1 MIRSTELF
9 SIVLDCFAH
18 IHAQIYKHRVRHE
31 CINKYMHIYMH
42 IYIYTCA
49 CACIYIHVY
58 VCYVLSSYS
67 VFRHFVSKLNPHV
80 HGKYSANPSYRPPGA
95 L

>member
-42 IYIYTCA
+42 IYIYIYMCMCMYLHTCI
-49 CACIYIHVY
+49 CMLCV
-58 VCYVLSSYS
+58 
-67 VFRHFVSKLNPHV
+67 VFVFSFPTFCVQ
-80 HGKYSANPSYRPPGA
+80 A
-95 L
+95 

>member
-42 IYIYTCA
+42 IYIYMCMCMYLHTCI
-49 CACIYIHVY
+49 CMLCV
-58 VCYVLSSYS
+58 
-67 VFRHFVSKLNPHV
+67 VFVFSFPTFCVQ
-80 HGKYSANPSYRPPGA
+80 A
-95 L
+95 